1 MSSGGF
7 IVPFSFHT
15 SIPLVA
21 SLQQNGFSLLDKRK
35 NNGVFPKRPRLST
48 LQGRSCRHVL
58 LTTVRCCQ
66 DDAVSTG
73 NVYQDD
79 SRQWQLNKEQ
89 TTTENKEQNNSTVS
103 KRQLSLWRL
112 RIFSGIFISYTA
124 YTICRSTFTFV
135 APLLLQSGALQLQQV
150 GLVTS
155 SFPIFYGFSKL
166 FGGILVDH
174 VSSRKI
180 LGGGLSLSGL
190 TNVGLGLS
198 FGYQWYA
205 TWWGANGIAQGC
217 GAGAC
222 ARMLTAWF
230 KSSERGFWWALWSC
244 SANIG
249 GVLAP
254 IISGILTRRMSW
266 RAAMIVPGMFSI
278 MIGILSAWLIRDTPQ
293 EAGLYRNNEN
303 AFRKQHKSLKE
314 DRKSHHQ
321 HSSLSLPTFVKQVLQ
336 NKKLWLL
343 ALSYFFVY
351 FVKTGI
357 RSFYHIYLMEQK
369 GCFAADA
376 AYRVSGMD
384 LGGLAG
390 TFMSGV
396 LSDRLEGYR
405 VPVVVLFLTGLI
417 VSLVL
422 AILLRTTGMNNVW
435 IDFVTVALFGCC
447 LSGPTCLIGLIG
459 AELSDRR
466 TVATATGLLGNIS
479 YLGAAFAG
487 LPVTLAIRRFG
498 WNAYFLS
505 LMFSSF
511 SSLLILLPLWNAKAK
526 QAMPSDDDEENIDK
540 L

>member
-35 NNGVFPKRPRLST
+35 NNCVFPKRSRLST

-89 TTTENKEQNNSTVS
+89 TTTEKQGTKQFNSLKASIILVETANIFGYFHFLYCLYY
-103 KRQLSLWRL
+103 LSFNFYICCSFIVTIGCTTIATSWSCNFFFSYILW
-112 RIFSGIFISYTA
+112 IFQAVWWY
-124 YTICRSTFTFV
+124 
-135 APLLLQSGALQLQQV
+135 
-150 GLVTS
+150 
-155 SFPIFYGFSKL
+155 
-166 FGGILVDH
+166 FGGSCLIK
-174 VSSRKI
+174 KI

-321 HSSLSLPTFVKQVLQ
+321 HYSLSLPTFVKQVLQ

-498 WNAYFLS
+498 WNAYFFVFDVLF
-505 LMFSSF
+505 LFFS
-511 SSLLILLPLWNAKAK
+511 LILLPLWNAKAK